1 MKKLYEDY
9 ETKALPLTHTHT
21 HTYTITNKDTETKNL
36 VLLLLSKLTPTGG
49 PSELK

>member
-9 ETKALPLTHTHT
+9 ETKALPLTHT